1 MSHSQV
7 AGQNVCV
14 SEGLALKKSFTEES
28 ILGLNVQWSYSP
40 HPPAP
45 ESAAGDGCW

>member
-1 MSHSQV
+1 MSHSQA
-7 AGQNVCV
+7 AGQDGCV
-14 SEGLALKKSFTEES
+14 SEGLALMTGSVGEY
-28 ILGLNVQWSYSP
+28 ILGLNVGWRYSP